1 MSGFSGLP
9 KDFFKKPARTK
20 ATPET
25 KKMELTNLNKD
36 RKTRRKSSLDLG
48 NMVFGKVPPQARDLE
63 EAVLGAIMLEK
74 SAFDTVIE
82 ILKPECFYT
91 ESNQRI
97 FRAMQSLATKSLPI
111 DLLTVVEEL
120 KVKEELD
127 LVGGPYYVSKLT
139 NAVVSSA
146 NIEAHSRIVLQKFIQ
161 RELIRISG
169 EIIGD
174 AYEDSTDVFDL
185 LDDAESKLFEIT
197 NNHLRKNFDD
207 INTVLVKTIQ
217 RIEDMRNR
225 DEDITGVTS
234 GFPTLDK
241 LTYGWQPTDLIIL
254 AARPSVGKTAFALN
268 LARSAALHPT
278 KPTAIGFFSLEM
290 SAGQLVQRILSAESE
305 IWLEKISR
313 GKLEEHEM
321 KQLYKR
327 GIERLS
333 NAPIFIDDTA
343 ALNIF
348 ELRAKCRRL
357 KNKHNVGLIIIDY
370 LQLMSGAGENRN
382 GNREQEISRIS
393 RDLKGLAKELQ
404 VPIIALSQLSREV
417 EKRKEGAKIPQL
429 SDLRESGA
437 IEQDADMVMFLYR
450 PEYYEITAN
459 EMGESNKGETY
470 VKIAKHRNGSLDT
483 IKLKA
488 LLHIQKFVEDTDD
501 DAGGF
506 GAAIPGGNFRP
517 IKGDDDGSAKLYIQ
531 KGSKMND
538 GNFDEEAPF

>member
-1 MSGFSGLP
+1 M
-9 KDFFKKPARTK
+9 D
-20 ATPET
+20 
-25 KKMELTNLNKD
+25 LTNLNKERKAR
-36 RKTRRKSSLDLG
+36 RKTLPGLD
-48 NMVFGKVPPQARDLE
+48 NMVFGKVPPQSRDLE

-74 SAFDTVIE
+74 SAFDTVVE
-82 ILKPECFYT
+82 ILKPECFYADA
-91 ESNQRI
+91 NQKI
-97 FRAMQSLATKSLPI
+97 FRAMQSLATRSMPI

-120 KVKEELD
+120 KTKEELD
-127 LVGGPYYVSKLT
+127 QVGGPYYVSKLT

-146 NIEAHSRIVLQKFIQ
+146 NIEAHSRIILQKFIQ

-185 LDDAESKLFEIT
+185 LDEAESKLFEIT

-225 DEDITGVTS
+225 DEDITGVPS

-241 LTYGWQPTDLIIL
+241 ITYGWQNTDLIIL

-268 LARSAALHPT
+268 LARSAALSAGKQTPV
-278 KPTAIGFFSLEM
+278 AFFSLEM

-382 GNREQEISRIS
+382 ANREQEISRIS

-459 EMGESNKGETY
+459 EMGESTKGETY

-483 IKLKA
+483 VKLKA
-488 LLHIQKFVEDTDD
+488 LLHIQKFIEDNDD
-501 DAGGF
+501 DNGF
-506 GAAIPGGNFRP
+506 GGGHPGGNFRP
-517 IKGDDDGSAKLYIQ
+517 VRGDEGADGAKLYIQ

-538 GNFDEEAPF
+538 GQFDDEAPF

>member
-1 MSGFSGLP
+1 M
-9 KDFFKKPARTK
+9 D
-20 ATPET
+20 
-25 KKMELTNLNKD
+25 LTNLNKD
-36 RKTRRKSSLDLG
+36 RKNRRKSSLDLG
-48 NMVFGKVPPQARDLE
+48 NMVFGKVPPQSRDLE

-74 SAFDTVIE
+74 SAFDTVVE
-82 ILKPECFYT
+82 ILKPECFY
-91 ESNQRI
+91 SDANQRI
-97 FRAMQSLATKSLPI
+97 YRAMQSLAAKSMPI

-120 KVKEELD
+120 KQREELD

-146 NIEAHSRIVLQKFIQ
+146 NIDAHSRIILQKFIQ

-169 EIIGD
+169 DIIGD

-225 DEDITGVTS
+225 DEEMTGVPS

-241 LTYGWQPTDLIIL
+241 LTYGWQNTDLIIL

-268 LARSAALHPT
+268 LLRYAAVPEEKSNRKAT
-278 KPTAIGFFSLEM
+278 PVAFFSLEM
-290 SAGQLVQRILSAESE
+290 SSSQLVTRILSAESE

-357 KNKHNVGLIIIDY
+357 KNKHGIGLVIIDY
-370 LQLMSGAGENRN
+370 LQLMSGAGDGRN
-382 GNREQEISRIS
+382 SNREQEISRIS

-404 VPIIALSQLSREV
+404 IPIIALSQLSREV

-459 EMGESNKGETY
+459 EMGESTKGETY

-483 IKLKA
+483 VKLKA
-488 LLHIQKFVEDTDD
+488 LLHIQKFVEDNDED
-501 DAGGF
+501 GGGF
-506 GAAIPGGNFRP
+506 GGGGFPGGGGGNFRP
-517 IKGDDDGSAKLYIQ
+517 VRGDEGSDGAKLYIQ

-538 GNFDEEAPF
+538 GNFDDEAPF

>member
-1 MSGFSGLP
+1 M
-9 KDFFKKPARTK
+9 D
-20 ATPET
+20 
-25 KKMELTNLNKD
+25 LTNLNKERKAR
-36 RKTRRKSSLDLG
+36 RKTSLDLG
-48 NMVFGKVPPQARDLE
+48 NMVFGKVPPQARELE

-82 ILKPECFYT
+82 ILKPDCFYSDT
-91 ESNQRI
+91 NQRI
-97 FRAMQSLATKSLPI
+97 FRAMTSLAQKTLPI

-120 KVKEELD
+120 KIKEELD

-146 NIEAHSRIVLQKFIQ
+146 NIEAHSRIILQKFIQ

-234 GFPTLDK
+234 GFPSLDRI
-241 LTYGWQPTDLIIL
+241 TYGWQSTDLIVL

-268 LARSAALHPT
+268 LARSAALDQA
-278 KPTAIGFFSLEM
+278 KPTPVAFFSLEM

-370 LQLMSGAGENRN
+370 LQLMSGAGDNRN

-450 PEYYEITAN
+450 PEYYDITAN

-488 LLHIQKFVEDTDD
+488 LLHIQKFVEDESGSSD
-501 DAGGF
+501 F
-506 GAAIPGGNFRP
+506 GSGIPGGNFRP
-517 IKGDDDGSAKLYIQ
+517 VKGDEDGGGARLYIQ

-538 GNFDEEAPF
+538 GAFDDEAPF